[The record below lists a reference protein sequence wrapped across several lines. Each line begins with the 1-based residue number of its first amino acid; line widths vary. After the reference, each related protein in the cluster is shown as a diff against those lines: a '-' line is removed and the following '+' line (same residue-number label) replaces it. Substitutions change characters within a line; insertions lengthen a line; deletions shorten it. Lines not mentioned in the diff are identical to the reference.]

1 MRHDPVL
8 APLSERLTP
17 KRQDSAVRAGKSTVN
32 RLEHGRTDRDH
43 KIAHAG
49 NALEALFVELI
60 EAGKEAGSTDWEIFQ
75 SFCRSPFRVSSLV
88 RPLPSLS
95 ASVILLLLHW
105 SAVPRAS

>member
-60 EAGKEAGSTDWEIFQ
+60 EAGKEAGSTDWKF
-75 SFCRSPFRVSSLV
+75 FNRSADLHSGYHHWCDHYL
-88 RPLPSLS
+88 LS
-95 ASVILLLLHW
+95 RL
-105 SAVPRAS
+105 R